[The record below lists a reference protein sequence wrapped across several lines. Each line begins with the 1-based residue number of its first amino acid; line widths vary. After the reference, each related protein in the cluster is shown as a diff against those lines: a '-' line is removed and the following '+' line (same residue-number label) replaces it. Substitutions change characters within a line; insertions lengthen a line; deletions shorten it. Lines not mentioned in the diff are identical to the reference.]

1 MLYQGIEKE
10 IRYKFFEREMLADSK
25 NLIAVRE
32 LAQNVIKVLGRP
44 DIRSAIQ
51 KVHKVGATSHAVQG
65 TILHEMEDLGFSS
78 ERKGL
83 FSNFKVSGIRP
94 DYYSSIGG
102 GILFE
107 VERGKTIANN
117 MDILD
122 VWKTHICKEA
132 RHLFLLVPEVRATEK
147 GSEQRIF
154 NTVENRIAAFF
165 GNDVKPIDVDSVHLF
180 GY

>member
-1 MLYQGIEKE
+1 MEQE
-10 IRYKFFEREMLADSK
+10 IRYRLFERKELTDSDT
-25 NLIAVRE
+25 LIAVRG
-32 LAQNVIKVLGRP
+32 LAQKVVHVLGKP
-44 DIRSAIQ
+44 DIRSAIR

-65 TILHEMEDLGFSS
+65 AILEDMEALGFSS

-83 FSNFKVSGIRP
+83 FSEFKVSGIRP
-94 DYYSSIGG
+94 DYYSSTGG

-122 VWKTHICKEA
+122 VWKTHICTEA
-132 RHLFLLVPEVRATEK
+132 RHLFLLVPEVRVTEK
-147 GSEQRIF
+147 GLEQRIF

-165 GNDVKPIDVDSVHLF
+165 GNDVKSIDVDSVHLF